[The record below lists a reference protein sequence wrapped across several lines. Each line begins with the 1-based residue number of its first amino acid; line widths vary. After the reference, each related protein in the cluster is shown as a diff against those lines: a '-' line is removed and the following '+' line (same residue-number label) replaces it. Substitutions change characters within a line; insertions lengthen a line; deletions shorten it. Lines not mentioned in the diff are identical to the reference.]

1 MPAVADAAP
10 RIRRRALPVFTALGI
25 ALAAVVAVA
34 LATGAVTITPGEVV
48 RVLSRHL
55 GLPLGSEP
63 TFRADAVLW
72 NIRFPRIL
80 LGLTVGGGL
89 GVAGAAL
96 QGVFRNP
103 LADPQLLAV
112 GPGASLGAIAAMLV
126 LGTGTA
132 ASLGG
137 GVAGGIVTAIVLRRF
152 SGDATPDPSRF
163 VLSGVALGA
172 VLTAFVGFAVFA
184 ADRAAVPP
192 VEFWLLG
199 SLTSATWRT
208 TAVVAALTVL
218 GGAAL
223 LVTGR
228 SLDLMAL
235 GEAEARHLGVNVDLT
250 TTLVLVATGLV
261 VGAGVGA
268 VGVVG
273 FVGLLAPHL
282 LRRRMGSRHGPLLAG
297 SALCGAALVAAG
309 DLLARTV
316 AAPVEIPVGLVTA
329 ALGGPF
335 FLWLLRRSL
344 TRGTA

>member
-1 MPAVADAAP
+1 MPDAAP
-10 RIRRRALPVFTALGI
+10 PGTRRTLQVFAVLTGALVG
-25 ALAAVVAVA
+25 AVA
-34 LATGAVTITPGEVV
+34 LALAMGAVTITPGEVV

-63 TFRADAVLW
+63 PFRADAVLW
-72 NIRFPRIL
+72 NIRFPRIV
-80 LGLTVGGGL
+80 LGLVVGSGL
-89 GVAGAAL
+89 GITGAAL

-103 LADPQLLAV
+103 LADPHLLGI
-112 GPGASLGAIAAMLV
+112 GPGASLGAVLAMV
-126 LGTGTA
+126 AFGNPTA
-132 ASLGG
+132 VAIGGAVVG
-137 GVAGGIVTAIVLRRF
+137 GVVAAVVLRRF

-184 ADRAAVPP
+184 ADQASVPP

-199 SLTSATWRT
+199 SLTAATWRT
-208 TAVVAALTVL
+208 TAVVSVLTTI
-218 GGAAL
+218 GAGAML
-223 LVTGR
+223 ATGR

-250 TTLVLVATGLV
+250 VTLVLVAAGLV
-261 VGAGVGA
+261 AGAGVGA

-282 LRRRMGSRHGPLLAG
+282 LRRRLGSRHRPLLAA
-297 SALCGAALVAAG
+297 SALCGAVLVVAA
-309 DLLARTV
+309 DLVARTV
-316 AAPVEIPVGLVTA
+316 AAPVEVPVGLVTA

-335 FLWLLRRSL
+335 FLWLLRRRLAGGS
-344 TRGTA
+344 A

>member
-1 MPAVADAAP
+1 M
-10 RIRRRALPVFTALGI
+10 LPVFAVLS
-25 ALAAVVAVA
+25 AAFVVAVA
-34 LATGAVTITPGEVV
+34 VALGMGAVTITPGEVV

-55 GLPLGSEP
+55 GLPLGPEP
-63 TFRADAVLW
+63 SFQADAVLW
-72 NIRFPRIL
+72 NIRFPRIV
-80 LGLTVGGGL
+80 LGLVVGGGL
-89 GVAGAAL
+89 GVTGAAL

-103 LADPQLLAV
+103 LADPHLLAV
-112 GPGASLGAIAAMLV
+112 GPGASLGAIAAMVVFGNPTVVALS
-126 LGTGTA
+126 GA
-132 ASLGG
+132 
-137 GVAGGIVTAIVLRRF
+137 VAGGVVTALVLRRF

-199 SLTSATWRT
+199 SVTGATWRT
-208 TAVVAALTVL
+208 TALVAALTL
-218 GGAAL
+218 AGGGAL

-282 LRRRMGSRHGPLLAG
+282 VRRRLGSRHRPLLAA
-297 SALCGAALVAAG
+297 SALCGAVLVVAG
-309 DLLARTV
+309 DLVARTV

-344 TRGTA
+344 SRGAA